1 MKVQFLVQQIWNK
14 TCWGA
19 VKLNG
24 NVLYVQ
30 LTCQLQLNFNFFSG
44 KLLPYFQCMHD
55 FYTLV
60 INIKC
65 AKGKK
70 NRIVIVAGTPLME
83 GCICAIFLSVNYCIQ
98 LIILGKCTCHVN
110 LQISLIVDQAPRV
123 TMYIHACRKH
133 VLQIILRSILLAHL
147 SKGPSEIFYQNQ
159 SAFCPHCL
167 RRKF

>member
-1 MKVQFLVQQIWNK
+1 MTQLFHGTCTINESAVLVQQIWNK

-30 LTCQLQLNFNFFSG
+30 LTCQLQLNLNFFLE
-44 KLLPYFQCMHD
+44 KKAPVVLVHVHD

-60 INIKC
+60 SDIKC

-70 NRIVIVAGTPLME
+70 NRIEAGTPLME

-98 LIILGKCTCHVN
+98 LIILGKYTCFVN

-123 TMYIHACRKH
+123 SMYIHACRKH
-133 VLQIILRSILLAHL
+133 VLQIIFRSISFAHL
-147 SKGPSEIFYQNQ
+147 SKR
-159 SAFCPHCL
+159 A
-167 RRKF
+167 K

>member
-1 MKVQFLVQQIWNK
+1 MTQLCHGTCTINESAVLVQQIWNK

-30 LTCQLQLNFNFFSG
+30 FTCQLQLNFNFFSG

-70 NRIVIVAGTPLME
+70 NRNVIGAGTPLME

-98 LIILGKCTCHVN
+98 LIILGKYTCHVN

-123 TMYIHACRKH
+123 NMYIHACRKH
-133 VLQIILRSILLAHL
+133 VLQIIFRSTLFAHL
-147 SKGPSEIFYQNQ
+147 SKR
-159 SAFCPHCL
+159 A
-167 RRKF
+167 K